1 MLVPLSRLASSQA
14 SSSSSVN
21 RQSVLRTVFAAA
33 AASCLLLSTPA
44 HAFSTRLAMSAA
56 SGPITVVTG
65 SNKGIG
71 LEILKKLA
79 PTSSV
84 AILAAR
90 DPARGQAA
98 AQKLRE
104 EGLDNVVFRP
114 LDLASSESIR
124 QFAAGMEKDF
134 GRADVLVNN
143 AGTYLLTQRAGGGGW
158 GRVSLLACWLLFFTH
173 IITHILPFLSS
184 PSLLHRYCV
193 QKQRPHPLP

>member
-1 MLVPLSRLASSQA
+1 MLVPLSRLASSQVP
-14 SSSSSVN
+14 SSSTSIS
-21 RQSVLRTVFAAA
+21 RQSVLRNFAAAA

-98 AQKLRE
+98 AQNLRE
-104 EGLDNVVFRP
+104 GGLDNVVFRP
-114 LDLASSESIR
+114 LDLSSSESIKL
-124 QFAAGMEKDF
+124 FAAGMEKDF
-134 GRADVLVNN
+134 GRTDVLVNN
-143 AGTYLLTQRAGGGGW
+143 AGTYLLTPSGGITCLGEGGVEFHCLHAG
-158 GRVSLLACWLLFFTH
+158 FFYMCT
-173 IITHILPFLSS
+173 
-184 PSLLHRYCV
+184 
-193 QKQRPHPLP
+193 

>member
-1 MLVPLSRLASSQA
+1 MLVPLSRLASSQTP
-14 SSSSSVN
+14 SSSSTILT
-21 RQSVLRTVFAAA
+21 RQVLLRNVFAA
-33 AASCLLLSTPA
+33 AASCLLLSQPA
-44 HAFSTRLAMSAA
+44 RAFSTRLAMSAT

-104 EGLDNVVFRP
+104 KGLDNVVFRP
-114 LDLASSESIR
+114 LDLASSDSIQ

-134 GRADVLVNN
+134 GRTDVLVNN
-143 AGTYLLTQRAGGGGW
+143 AGECTY
-158 GRVSLLACWLLFFTH
+158 
-173 IITHILPFLSS
+173 
-184 PSLLHRYCV
+184 
-193 QKQRPHPLP
+193 

>member
-1 MLVPLSRLASSQA
+1 
-14 SSSSSVN
+14 
-21 RQSVLRTVFAAA
+21 VLRNFVAA

-44 HAFSTRLAMSAA
+44 RAFSTRLAMSAA

-90 DPARGQAA
+90 DPGRGQAA

-114 LDLASSESIR
+114 LDLASSESIK

-134 GRADVLVNN
+134 GRTDVLVNN
-143 AGTYLLTQRAGGGGW
+143 AGTYSLRESGARLGEGG
-158 GRVSLLACWLLFFTH
+158 SSCIACMPASFMCAH
-173 IITHILPFLSS
+173 NHS
-184 PSLLHRYCV
+184 
-193 QKQRPHPLP
+193 HPLFPSIPFTFPSSHL

>member
-1 MLVPLSRLASSQA
+1 
-14 SSSSSVN
+14 
-21 RQSVLRTVFAAA
+21 
-33 AASCLLLSTPA
+33 
-44 HAFSTRLAMSAA
+44 MSAA

-84 AILAAR
+84 TILAAR
-90 DPARGQAA
+90 DPGRGQAA

-114 LDLASSESIR
+114 LDLSSSGSIK

-134 GRADVLVNN
+134 GRTDVLVNN
-143 AGTYLLTQRAGGGGW
+143 AGTYLHRVGAGAYLCAALGEGGIEMH
-158 GRVSLLACWLLFFTH
+158 CMPTYFMCIHPHFIIPFFSFT
-173 IITHILPFLSS
+173 PFL
-184 PSLLHRYCV
+184 LRTRHCV
-193 QKQRPHPLP
+193 QKQ